1 MSLTSV
7 QSSSLLFSKDS
18 IANEL
23 DYFNKSRR
31 HKDIGTSHHNH
42 DSRTINDEILYYND
56 QQQLI
61 QLKKQISF
69 QNIQKYQNQL
79 FQQDIFQTISLYLME
94 NPILSYDR
102 FLVLKDI
109 SPDNIKKYFTAKVFL
124 HLSPNAETTSIK
136 SDDFIK

>member
-1 MSLTSV
+1 MSLASI
-7 QSSSLLFSKDS
+7 QSSTLLFSKES

-23 DYFNKSRR
+23 DHYNKSKR
-31 HKDIGTSHHNH
+31 HSETHHSHHSSQH
-42 DSRTINDEILYYND
+42 HSTNDEIMYYND

-109 SPDNIKKYFTAKVFL
+109 SPDNIKKYFTSKVFL

-136 SDDFIK
+136 SADFIK